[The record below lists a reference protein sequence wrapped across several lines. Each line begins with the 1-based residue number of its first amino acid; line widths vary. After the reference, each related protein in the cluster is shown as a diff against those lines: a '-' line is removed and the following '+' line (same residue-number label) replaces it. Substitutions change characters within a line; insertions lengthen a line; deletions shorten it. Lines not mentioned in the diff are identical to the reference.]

1 MRGAVVFSC
10 AAILNGG
17 IVVEKRGML
26 ACVITDVQFWVPV
39 IVLVGGLV
47 LLEMIR

>member
-1 MRGAVVFSC
+1 MRGRWYSPARRWGRFFV
-10 AAILNGG
+10 N
-17 IVVEKRGML
+17 EKQGML
-26 ACVITDVQFWVPV
+26 ACVLTDVQFWVPV